1 MNELGVLGDEL
12 EIDQAAAHLLELPG
26 IAGALLPLDASA
38 HVADIGGRLG
48 PVARLDELAQFAGIR
63 VVEFSPVHL
72 NLPHDSPCHGG
83 FVPTKA
89 LADADVGL
97 LVDVDVPWI
106 PKDMPENPSTW
117 WAHVDV
123 DPEKRAI
130 PMWTF
135 PANLRLQGDSCGF
148 YADLLAVLTARA
160 DAGFKAR
167 IAWMLGQMAA
177 V

>member
-1 MNELGVLGDEL
+1 MAGAGRSAKSVEA
-12 EIDQAAAHLLELPG
+12 IADQAAGSRAAASRSRPIPAATH
-26 IAGALLPLDASA
+26 AAVAL
-38 HVADIGGRLG
+38 
-48 PVARLDELAQFAGIR
+48 LDELAQFAGIR
-63 VVEFSPVHL
+63 VVEFGPVHL
-72 NLPHDSPCHGG
+72 NLPHDSPCQRR

-135 PANLRLQGDSCGF
+135 PANLRLQGDSC
-148 YADLLAVLTARA
+148 AASMPTCWRALKARA
-160 DAGFKAR
+160 DAGLQGTRRRRA
-167 IAWMLGQMAA
+167 
-177 V
+177 

>member
-1 MNELGVLGDEL
+1 MP
-12 EIDQAAAHLLELPG
+12 AAV
-26 IAGALLPLDASA
+26 AL
-38 HVADIGGRLG
+38 
-48 PVARLDELAQFAGIR
+48 LDELAQFAGIR

-148 YADLLAVLTARA
+148 YADLLAVLKARA

-167 IAWMLGQMAA
+167 AAARVKAIAAEGVGASRAGGQARRRA
-177 V
+177 RRRRRDQPAPSLRQAGQGARVRPAW

>member
-1 MNELGVLGDEL
+1 M
-12 EIDQAAAHLLELPG
+12 
-26 IAGALLPLDASA
+26 
-38 HVADIGGRLG
+38 
-48 PVARLDELAQFAGIR
+48 
-63 VVEFSPVHL
+63 
-72 NLPHDSPCHGG
+72 
-83 FVPTKA
+83 PTKA

-135 PANLRLQGDSCGF
+135 PANLRLQGDSCRF
-148 YADLLAVLTARA
+148 YADLFAALKARA
-160 DAGFKAR
+160 DAGFKAAPR
-167 IAWMLGQMAA
+167 RA
-177 V
+177 